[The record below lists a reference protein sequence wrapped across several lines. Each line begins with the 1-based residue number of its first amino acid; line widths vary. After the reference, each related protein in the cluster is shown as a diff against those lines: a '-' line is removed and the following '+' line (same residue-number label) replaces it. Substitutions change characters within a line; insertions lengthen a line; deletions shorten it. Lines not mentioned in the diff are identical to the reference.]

1 MSSKEAEKKGL
12 ALKQID
18 ISPNT
23 CYSARYSKL
32 IYDVGPQT
40 WRFVSKLICRVK
52 VRVFYNNSLMEFV
65 ASAAYAFSSVK
76 PFDLV
81 FSRTLLSDA
90 SYLVNSTITNRLS
103 TCLTL
108 TSVRLQTPSDAF
120 QETFN
125 SLTKCVL
132 ASAITRRPQSLQ
144 PGCQFSHISIVEG
157 PLAKDTPLGSLAIH
171 FTAQGHSTVGLN
183 STTIVVAVIT
193 NEVVN
198 E

>member
-1 MSSKEAEKKGL
+1 M
-12 ALKQID
+12 
-18 ISPNT
+18 
-23 CYSARYSKL
+23 
-32 IYDVGPQT
+32 
-40 WRFVSKLICRVK
+40 K

-65 ASAAYAFSSVK
+65 VSADYTFSSVK

-108 TSVRLQTPSDAF
+108 TSVRLQIPSDAF

-125 SLTKCVL
+125 SLIKCLPAPVL
-132 ASAITRRPQSLQ
+132 TSRPQSLQ

-171 FTAQGHSTVGLN
+171 FTAQGYSTVGLN
-183 STTIVVAVIT
+183 STTIVVAVIAAGAAD
-193 NEVVN
+193 E
-198 E
+198 